1 MFKSPD
7 FWPPAPEL
15 RRREISLHFRGKDYQ
30 GYLIAPPASAGSRPL
45 VLEIHNY
52 AGLKF
57 FDVHQAEYLARLG
70 YVGLAI
76 DVYGDMVK
84 PEERLWSDDQAKLR
98 THLNRTFT
106 AMVTLD
112 HDHEFFRAILHAWL
126 ETGLNQP
133 EVDRTVSA
141 AAMGYC
147 FGGVAVLEA
156 VRGGLDL
163 SAVVSFHG
171 LLQTGEDGSPASVGV
186 MRPPLKPCA
195 NIYNTRTIVQIEN
208 GSDDHLVQVDNRE
221 RFRKEMDDAG
231 VPWVFHNY
239 AKTPH
244 GFALPA
250 TLGPPG
256 HLHEASD
263 RRSTIA
269 MLNLLREVFPD
280 VQQNSVV
287 RNSAG
292 TLIPL

>member
-1 MFKSPD
+1 MFPSAE
-7 FWPPAPEL
+7 FWPQDDSLQRFQVP
-15 RRREISLHFRGKDYQ
+15 LHFQGKDYL
-30 GYLIAPPASAGSRPL
+30 GYLVAPPASAGPRPL

-57 FDVHQAEYLARLG
+57 FDVHQAEHLARLG

-76 DVYGDMVK
+76 DVYGDKVA
-84 PEERLWSDDQAKLR
+84 PEERLWSDDQTKLR
-98 THLNRTFT
+98 THLNRTFS
-106 AMVTLD
+106 AMVSLD
-112 HDHEFFRAILHAWL
+112 HDYGFFRDILKAWL
-126 ETGLNQP
+126 DIGMKQP
-133 EVDRTVSA
+133 CVDTSVSA
-141 AAMGYC
+141 AAIGYC

-171 LLQTGEDGSPASVGV
+171 LLQTGEDGSPASVGIT
-186 MRPPLKPCA
+186 RPPIKA
-195 NIYNTRTIVQIEN
+195 RGNTYNTKTIVQIEN
-208 GSDDHLVQVDNRE
+208 GADDHLVKTANRE
-221 RFRKEMDDAG
+221 RFCTEMDNAG
-231 VPWVFHNY
+231 VSWIFHDY

-269 MLNLLREVFPD
+269 MLNLFREVFPNVIQSRVD
-280 VQQNSVV
+280 
-287 RNSAG
+287 RNAAG
-292 TLIPL
+292 TMIPN